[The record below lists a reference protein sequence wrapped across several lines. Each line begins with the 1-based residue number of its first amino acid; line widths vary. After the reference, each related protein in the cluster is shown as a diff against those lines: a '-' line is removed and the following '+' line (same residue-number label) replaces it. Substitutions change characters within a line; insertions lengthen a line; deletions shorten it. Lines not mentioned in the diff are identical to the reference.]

1 MAPKGSDAPP
11 PLPVDLA
18 GVQSALQAGI
28 QDAER
33 LSGVIAVMLALDSQ
47 ILRKE
52 PQLALKSTQSVIQQL
67 SHSSP
72 TVRGVAVRAIA
83 RLASLDM
90 PELQAA
96 LNTQA
101 VAQAAWSICTDF
113 CSNFSAYKPAYA
125 ALLAAQE
132 AEAATKLSGAKP
144 PPPSKIDKSAPPPD
158 PEASLPGPSKHS
170 LDAAL
175 RVLSSLLL
183 LAPHSTC
190 AWLLAPDSGPPVA
203 PLLLLLLHH
212 SLRVQHRAV
221 RALGLLGSQASAR
234 PRLAAAGA
242 ALALMRVASSS
253 RSGAV
258 RVEAVE
264 ALAKLADVPGALHT
278 QLVAGGAVEQL
289 LQLVVDPRTLC
300 EEGSRSGSPGGP
312 LRQAQLVQQTSA
324 VSLAA
329 AGAAAGGQ
337 QLVDYQR
344 PAVAQPADLQLAAL
358 RLLIILGAAS
368 QAALQQVAAQGG
380 LQLLCVMLP
389 DAAQAL
395 ALLQAQSAALSQ
407 TATPTTPAAAT
418 TTPPPSAAMITSCR
432 RPSQVFAA
440 LHRGGAAEEGLDSGE
455 SEEQQAQ
462 PQPETEWVL
471 AVTQPPPLTPSAKLP
486 NTACQA
492 SGLTLIS
499 LLLSLPGV
507 QQAVWEHA
515 AALVSS
521 SKQQQAVADA
531 PPYPLTAPGGAQ
543 TPGSTPGQPG
553 LGEDGFA
560 APELPLHELLLHFF
574 SAALPAPQPPPP
586 SPEPAP
592 AGGKGGK
599 KDDKKAPPP
608 PTKVKAVE
616 PPPPLTL
623 PPHLVPPFPPAVRA
637 AALACVTQLAK
648 HTSYAALLAR
658 HPGVQQLVRQL
669 GQPPPARDT
678 APIQPASGEA
688 PHVTAAVL
696 EPELAVSLA
705 ALVQLLSLDAGSGMQ
720 GSDLCPARLPLK
732 DAAACAAKL
741 AVAAPGCAGVAV
753 AAAAGAILTLPQS
766 AFMVPAR
773 PPLPSPP
780 PTPPPQPV
788 ATSMYVWDALDRPAM
803 TDGKVR
809 LAYL

>member
-52 PQLALKSTQSVIQQL
+52 AQLALKSTQSVIQQL

-72 TVRGVAVRAIA
+72 TVRGVAIRAIA

-96 LNTQA
+96 VNTQA

-144 PPPSKIDKSAPPPD
+144 PPPSKADKSAPPPD

-278 QLVAGGAVEQL
+278 QLMAGGAVEQL
-289 LQLVVDPRTLC
+289 LQLVVDPRTLS

-312 LRQAQLVQQTSA
+312 LGPAQLVQQTSV

-344 PAVAQPADLQLAAL
+344 PAVAQPDLHLTPPAQAWCRAAKS
-358 RLLIILGAAS
+358 RPS
-368 QAALQQVAAQGG
+368 QAACLCSSLECNALAPS
-380 LQLLCVMLP
+380 LQLTAVLGPLLP
-389 DAAQAL
+389 ACFT
-395 ALLQAQSAALSQ
+395 SHRR
-407 TATPTTPAAAT
+407 TCNW
-418 TTPPPSAAMITSCR
+418 PPC
-432 RPSQVFAA
+432 
-440 LHRGGAAEEGLDSGE
+440 
-455 SEEQQAQ
+455 
-462 PQPETEWVL
+462 
-471 AVTQPPPLTPSAKLP
+471 
-486 NTACQA
+486 AC
-492 SGLTLIS
+492 SPFL
-499 LLLSLPGV
+499 
-507 QQAVWEHA
+507 
-515 AALVSS
+515 
-521 SKQQQAVADA
+521 
-531 PPYPLTAPGGAQ
+531 
-543 TPGSTPGQPG
+543 
-553 LGEDGFA
+553 
-560 APELPLHELLLHFF
+560 
-574 SAALPAPQPPPP
+574 ALPARRPC
-586 SPEPAP
+586 SRW
-592 AGGKGGK
+592 
-599 KDDKKAPPP
+599 
-608 PTKVKAVE
+608 
-616 PPPPLTL
+616 L
-623 PPHLVPPFPPAVRA
+623 PRVV
-637 AALACVTQLAK
+637 C
-648 HTSYAALLAR
+648 S
-658 HPGVQQLVRQL
+658 
-669 GQPPPARDT
+669 
-678 APIQPASGEA
+678 
-688 PHVTAAVL
+688 
-696 EPELAVSLA
+696 
-705 ALVQLLSLDAGSGMQ
+705 
-720 GSDLCPARLPLK
+720 C
-732 DAAACAAKL
+732 CA
-741 AVAAPGCAGVAV
+741 
-753 AAAAGAILTLPQS
+753 
-766 AFMVPAR
+766 
-773 PPLPSPP
+773 
-780 PTPPPQPV
+780 
-788 ATSMYVWDALDRPAM
+788 
-803 TDGKVR
+803 
-809 LAYL
+809 